1 MEGSVVGEYAA
12 VPYFFEI
19 TGELLQRRE
28 GRLGDI
34 YRVLQSCGGA
44 VVRSCDFAV
53 LRSQSLIFLIRVCLW
68 CNFISV
74 KVKL

>member
-1 MEGSVVGEYAA
+1 V
-12 VPYFFEI
+12 
-19 TGELLQRRE
+19 
-28 GRLGDI
+28 
-34 YRVLQSCGGA
+34 QSCGGA

-68 CNFISV
+68 RNFISV